1 MVVMRLRAPAKINLS
16 LEVLGRRP
24 DGYHEV
30 RSVLQ
35 AVDLADWV
43 EIEEADALTL
53 HVEPEGAAPAEENL
67 VLNAAQLLRG
77 ATGATRGA
85 AITLRKQIPVAAG
98 LGGGSSDAAAALL
111 GLGRLW
117 ALDLDQAQLGA
128 LAARLGSDVP
138 FFLGG
143 ATALASG
150 RGEQLE
156 ELPAPVERFAVIVTP
171 TTGGDER
178 KTARMYGLLDSRAYS
193 DGSRTA
199 ETARRIHAGEPV
211 GRRAVQRIRRGGI
224 HGIRFLRGGALVA
237 HVDASGARIARRV
250 RAVAVRIDGRRRRR
264 REGARDNGGTR
275 LRGLDHPAAQGG
287 RAGGRIA

>member
-1 MVVMRLRAPAKINLS
+1 MRLRATAKINLS

-53 HVEPEGAAPAEENL
+53 RVEPEGAAPAEENL
-67 VLNAAQLLRG
+67 VLRAAELLRG

-111 GLGRLW
+111 GLSRLW
-117 ALDLDQAQLGA
+117 ALDLDQAQLGV

-171 TTGGDER
+171 TTGWDER
-178 KTARMYGLLDSRAYS
+178 KTARMYALLDARAHS

-199 ETARRIHAGEPV
+199 ETARRIRAGEPV
-211 GRRAVQRIRRGGI
+211 GD
-224 HGIRFLRGGALVA
+224 ALFNVFDEVA
-237 HVDASGARIARRV
+237 STAFGSYEAARSLLMSMHPGPVLLAGSGPSLFVLTDDADAGERV
-250 RAVAVRIDGRRRRR
+250 RATMAGHGYAVWI
-264 REGARDNGGTR
+264 TR
-275 LRGLDHPAAQGG
+275 LLRGR